1 MTVRALMRY
10 KVGRKMPKSS
20 TLRAQQQ
27 QARPLFK
34 EIYLDFNIQDV

>member
-27 QARPLFK
+27 ARPLFK